1 VIPTPPSTEV
11 VSPFRILDR
20 KRRGEALSAA
30 DLRAVVAGA
39 ADGSWSDA
47 QLAAFLMAAAVRGLD
62 AAETHALT
70 LAMLE
75 SGERWDLAAD
85 LPALADK
92 HSTGGVADTVS
103 LVLAPILAACGV
115 EVVMLTGR
123 GLGHT
128 GGTAD
133 KLESIPGLSLDLDR
147 GRCLALLRRHR
158 MAIGVA
164 TRSIAPADRR
174 LYALRD
180 QTATIS
186 SLPLITGSILSKKL
200 ATGAAALVFDVKT
213 GNGAF
218 LAERAEAEALARL
231 LVATTVALGR
241 RASALLTDMSQ
252 PLGAWAGHTAEVR
265 ATFDALEGR
274 GGVGAGALMAVTYA
288 LGEEIGRLTGHP
300 LRRED
305 LEAAVASGRAREAFS
320 RWAADQGA
328 DPAWLARPSF
338 PLAPVETVIEAP
350 RAGRLAAV
358 DARQLGLLLAEAGGA
373 RRSLGGP
380 IDLEV
385 AVHVEARL
393 GDEVEKGRELA
404 RLYLRRDDSALVARF
419 GACFTVADE
428 ARPPQLVLDRIDG

>member
-1 VIPTPPSTEV
+1 MSRA
-11 VSPFRILDR
+11 FRILDR
-20 KRRGEALSAA
+20 KRRGEVLDAA
-30 DLRAVVAGA
+30 EVQAVVSGA
-39 ADGSWSDA
+39 TDGSWSDA

-62 AAETHALT
+62 AGETHALT

-75 SGERWDLAAD
+75 SGERWDLAAE
-85 LPALADK
+85 LPHLTDK

-133 KLESIPGLSLDLDR
+133 KLESIPGLGLDLDR
-147 GRCLALLRRHR
+147 SRCLELLRRNR

-164 TRSIAPADRR
+164 TREIAPADRR

-218 LAERAEAEALARL
+218 LPERAEAEALARL
-231 LVATTVALGR
+231 LVGTTVALGR

-252 PLGAWAGHTAEVR
+252 PLGEWAGHTAEVR
-265 ATFDALEGR
+265 GTYEALEGR
-274 GGVGAGALMAVTYA
+274 GARNLMEVTYA
-288 LGEEIGRLTGHP
+288 LCEEIARLVGNPLGRTELA
-300 LRRED
+300 
-305 LEAAVASGRAREAFS
+305 AAVASGRAREAFD

-328 DPAWLARPSF
+328 DPAWLAAPRF
-338 PLAPVETVIEAP
+338 PLAPVEAVIEAP
-350 RAGRLAAV
+350 RGGRLSSV
-358 DARQLGLLLAEAGGA
+358 DTRQIGLLLAEAGGA
-373 RRSLGGP
+373 RHTLGGD

-385 AVHVEARL
+385 AVHLKARL
-393 GDEVEKGRELA
+393 GDEVGEGEELA
-404 RLYLRRDDSALVARF
+404 RVYLRRDDADLVGRF
-419 GACFTVADE
+419 AACFAVADE
-428 ARPPQLVLDRIDG
+428 AAAPPLVLDRITG

>member
-1 VIPTPPSTEV
+1 MSRA
-11 VSPFRILDR
+11 FHILDR
-20 KRRGEALSAA
+20 KRRGEVLSEGEI
-30 DLRAVVAGA
+30 RAVVAGA
-39 ADGSWSDA
+39 TDGSWGDA

-62 AAETHALT
+62 PGETHALT

-75 SGERWDLAAD
+75 SGERWDLAAE
-85 LPALADK
+85 LPQLADK

-103 LVLAPILAACGV
+103 LVLSPLLASCGV

-133 KLESIPGLSLDLDR
+133 KLESIPGLSLDFDR
-147 GRCLALLRRHR
+147 ARCLDLLRRHR
-158 MAIGVA
+158 MAIGIA
-164 TRSIAPADRR
+164 TREIAPADRR

-218 LAERAEAEALARL
+218 LSERAEAEELARL
-231 LVATTVALGR
+231 LVSTCISLGR
-241 RASALLTDMSQ
+241 KSSALITDMSQ
-252 PLGAWAGHTAEVR
+252 PLGEWVGHTAEVR
-265 ATFDALEGR
+265 ATYEALEG
-274 GGVGAGALMAVTYA
+274 GGGAGARALMEVTCA
-288 LGEEIGRLTGHP
+288 LCEEVGGLVGHSVE
-300 LRRED
+300 RAE
-305 LEAAVASGRAREAFS
+305 LEAAITSGRAREAFS

-328 DPAWLARPSF
+328 DPAWLAAPSF
-338 PLAPVETVIEAP
+338 PLAPVEKVIEAR

-358 DARQLGLLLAEAGGA
+358 DTRQIGLLLADAGGA
-373 RRSLGGP
+373 RHTLGGK

-385 AVHVEARL
+385 AIQVKARL
-393 GDEVEKGRELA
+393 GDPVELGQELA
-404 RLYLRRDDSALVARF
+404 RVYLRKDDADLLARFAGSFTIADSASAPDLVTARI
-419 GACFTVADE
+419 VA
-428 ARPPQLVLDRIDG
+428 